1 MSILGSIV
9 GEMERDVAIA
19 YGASAFLRERLM
31 GVSDEYQTVFCIVC
45 GFFAV
50 NDQYNNFYK
59 ACSLCG
65 NEDKFGRC
73 SIPYVYKLLMHLLA
87 APGLNLRPELMTNA
101 DYALKVLPKEKRVT
115 TKLLEEEYDETLI
128 DENED
133 EEDVEDAEIELE
145 EQAIDEELVDEYD
158 EGGDYD
164 GYDY

>member
-1 MSILGSIV
+1 
-9 GEMERDVAIA
+9 MERDVAIA

-45 GFFAV
+45 GTFAV

-59 ACSLCG
+59 TCPLCG

-73 SIPYVYKLLMHLLA
+73 SIPYVYKLLMHLVA

-101 DYALKVLPKEKRVT
+101 EYALKILPKEKRVT
-115 TKLLEEEYDETLI
+115 TKILEEEYDEELI
-128 DENED
+128 DENE
-133 EEDVEDAEIELE
+133 EEAETEDAEIELE
-145 EQAIDEELVDEYD
+145 EQAEDEGVVDEYD
-158 EGGDYD
+158 EGGDYE